1 MVFDNNL
8 FQPHLYTDFSQPP
21 PPPPPDD
28 TLTNKCGNEESFGE
42 YTPNTR
48 PGSSFDIQGQQPT
61 RGGFRPQMNSSG
73 PSVQNRPRRK
83 FGLIG

>member
-28 TLTNKCGNEESFGE
+28 TPTNKCGNEESFGE

-48 PGSSFDIQGQQPT
+48 PGSSFDVQGQQPT
-61 RGGFRPQMNSSG
+61 RGGFRPQCTFNFDIKK
-73 PSVQNRPRRK
+73 NLTYK
-83 FGLIG
+83 FIYFI